1 MGKMFVHFNGTVAAF
16 KQAGH
21 ESKYT
26 NQIVFIAGANGEGA
40 AVYTHGK
47 YFGNVKDALASL
59 QDKVDGLKYF
69 SKISD
74 GSTTASVASAD
85 GTIKFTGEDPTV
97 VTVVD
102 AEGVKIGLS
111 EAFKTAVNTTLPGE
125 ISAIDAKLGKADAV
139 AATGEGSTAFS
150 RIKNLEEVVSDL
162 TGGSAESVSAQIT
175 NAINA
180 LDVAALEGDYV
191 ASISQVDGKIVA
203 EMGNFEFDAAGSAEA
218 AEKAAKEYADGLKTA
233 IDAAYAQADADNL
246 QAAKDYADDLAGNY
260 DEAGAAAT
268 VQGNL
273 DTEVLRATAAE
284 EANAAAIAAE
294 KARLDAFLADA
305 TISDAA
311 VDTLKEIQAYITSD
325 GAAAQEMLAA
335 IEAAQNA
342 ADAAQGEVDALEEV
356 VAGVKATAE
365 AAATKAA
372 LDAEIERADAAEKA
386 NAAAIKAISDDYLKA
401 ADKTELSGLI
411 SAEAEA
417 ARAAEKANADA
428 IDAIEADYLKAA
440 DKAELQ
446 GNIDAKVAQ
455 SAYDEKIAALEAK
468 DQELADMWEWEEIE

>member
-1 MGKMFVHFNGTVAAF
+1 MSKMFVHFNGTVAAF
-16 KQAGH
+16 KAAGH

-233 IDAAYAQADADNL
+233 IDAAYAFISFWASFSHRNTKGK
-246 QAAKDYADDLAGNY
+246 AKHFCCI
-260 DEAGAAAT
+260 
-268 VQGNL
+268 
-273 DTEVLRATAAE
+273 RA
-284 EANAAAIAAE
+284 
-294 KARLDAFLADA
+294 
-305 TISDAA
+305 
-311 VDTLKEIQAYITSD
+311 
-325 GAAAQEMLAA
+325 
-335 IEAAQNA
+335 
-342 ADAAQGEVDALEEV
+342 
-356 VAGVKATAE
+356 
-365 AAATKAA
+365 
-372 LDAEIERADAAEKA
+372 
-386 NAAAIKAISDDYLKA
+386 
-401 ADKTELSGLI
+401 
-411 SAEAEA
+411 
-417 ARAAEKANADA
+417 
-428 IDAIEADYLKAA
+428 
-440 DKAELQ
+440 
-446 GNIDAKVAQ
+446 
-455 SAYDEKIAALEAK
+455 
-468 DQELADMWEWEEIE
+468 